1 MAAIGRCW
9 GCSPVTNN
17 SLLEGSFIV
26 LGVLGCFD
34 KFSTHASLLGSLS
47 LADLHYLKT
56 DLLEKQGIPW
66 YTPPTSMQNSH
77 PFCQFSTWPFWPGEH
92 PVRLQDVQAD
102 PIPPVLESPGAHG
115 MPWNWHSFGWPHWDR
130 RLEIHQRFEAPI
142 SVVRKPHNLW
152 PLKWKYDW
160 NMTHDNLY
168 RIQWCHHVK
177 HSQNWLNEHLNVV
190 YDVHDFRC
198 SGYQGVD
205 PCPCTCSDGNL
216 NLLSRNCAPS
226 NMSN

>member
-1 MAAIGRCW
+1 MVYPPNFDAKFSSILPIFHMALLARWTPCEAS
-9 GCSPVTNN
+9 GCSGR
-17 SLLEGSFIV
+17 S
-26 LGVLGCFD
+26 
-34 KFSTHASLLGSLS
+34 H
-47 LADLHYLKT
+47 
-56 DLLEKQGIPW
+56 
-66 YTPPTSMQNSH
+66 PTS
-77 PFCQFSTWPFWPGEH
+77 PGE
-92 PVRLQDVQAD
+92 PRCT
-102 PIPPVLESPGAHG
+102 
-115 MPWNWHSFGWPHWDR
+115 WNAMELALLWVTPLRSEAWNPSTLRGPNFGG
-130 RLEIHQRFEAPI
+130 EKA
-142 SVVRKPHNLW
+142 HNLW